1 MKIIRVVAG
10 AILENGRLLAALR
23 GPGMSQAG
31 LWELPGGKVEPDED
45 DRTALA
51 RELSEELGIA
61 VDVGD
66 FIASH
71 DHAYPGKTVRLV
83 AYACQIIRGI
93 PTATEHADLRWVD
106 AVGIDGLTWA
116 PADIPLLAATLP
128 LLSAPPT
135 A

>member
-10 AILENGRLLAALR
+10 AIIKDGLLLAALR

-31 LWELPGGKVEPDED
+31 LWELPGGKVEPGED
-45 DRTALA
+45 DRSALA
-51 RELSEELGIA
+51 RELHEELGITVA
-61 VDVGD
+61 VGD

-83 AYACQIIRGI
+83 AYACRIIDG
-93 PTATEHADLRWVD
+93 ALAVTEHAEIRWVS
-106 AVGIDGLTWA
+106 AGAIDGLTWA
-116 PADIPLLAATLP
+116 PADLP
-128 LLSAPPT
+128 LLIATRPLLTAPPM